1 MLGCMPM
8 KAGVHYKLVY
18 GCGQMYAKMLG
29 MWASMHGCVHDYA
42 NWCERICAMG
52 VRVWVCT
59 GEFFV
64 VIDILGF
71 LVFRYI

>member
-1 MLGCMPM
+1 MCEGVLGCMRM
-8 KAGVHYKLVY
+8 KAGVQYKLVY

-52 VRVWVCT
+52 VWVWVCT

-64 VIDILGF
+64 FFV
-71 LVFRYI
+71 